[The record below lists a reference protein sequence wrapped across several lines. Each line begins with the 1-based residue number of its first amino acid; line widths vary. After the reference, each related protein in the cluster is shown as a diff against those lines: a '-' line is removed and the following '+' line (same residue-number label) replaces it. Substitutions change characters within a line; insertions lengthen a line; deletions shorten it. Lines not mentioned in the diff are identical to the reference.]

1 MKNFE
6 REDIKDI
13 SNKEETKGRNFVQQ
27 MDNIAGVEKVTINQ
41 ETFHPMYVI
50 YEECSRKHWWN
61 RLLYTFHHIT
71 LAEIS
76 MLMFLLGAIALQFV
90 MFLFNTANSIAKT
103 LGINALLCQ
112 VILFI
117 LLVIV
122 VAIVSAFLDKK
133 TTRTYTYSDYV
144 FYKKIMEKDENPI
157 ESVEPKTA
165 EEETLEEPTEV
176 QIPLIVVV
184 TSKKKNKKKKNKNNN
199 K

>member
-1 MKNFE
+1 MKIFK
-6 REDIKDI
+6 REDIKEI

-27 MDNIAGVEKVTINQ
+27 MDNIAEVEKVTISQ

-61 RLLYTFHHIT
+61 RLLFTFHHIT

-76 MLMFLLGAIALQFV
+76 MLMFLLSAISIKFV
-90 MFLFNTANSIAKT
+90 MFLFDTANSIAKT
-103 LGINALLCQ
+103 LGVNGLLCQ
-112 VILFI
+112 IIIFI

-122 VAIVSAFLDKK
+122 VGLISAFLDKK

-144 FYKKIMEKDENPI
+144 FYKNIMEKDKNPI
-157 ESVEPKTA
+157 ESVEPKAA

-184 TSKKKNKKKKNKNNN
+184 TSKKKNKKKKNK